1 MKKMLMPM
9 CLVSLALAQTLVVSA
24 AFAQSSGEADPSQGK
39 AMPSAPTTRAERTE
53 ARKERR
59 VEGAA
64 AARGP
69 QIQEGEIRPTTAPK
83 MSRAD
88 KRAATSK
95 RRAANREAMKAG
107 QMSRGG
113 SGDAPEKQKKP

>member
-1 MKKMLMPM
+1 MKKMLVPV
-9 CLVSLALAQTLVVSA
+9 CLAVAQLMLVTVAS
-24 AFAQSSGEADPSQGK
+24 AQSSGEADPSQGK

-59 VEGAA
+59 VDGAA

-69 QIQEGEIRPTTAPK
+69 QMQEGEVRPTTAAK

-88 KRAATSK
+88 RRAAAEK
-95 RRAANREAMKAG
+95 RRAANRAAMKSG
-107 QMSRGG
+107 QLSRGG

>member
-1 MKKMLMPM
+1 MNKV
-9 CLVSLALAQTLVVSA
+9 LVPVCLALAQMMVVSVA
-24 AFAQSSGEADPSQGK
+24 CAQSSGEADPAQGK
-39 AMPSAPTTRAERTE
+39 AMPSAPTTKAERTE

-59 VEGAA
+59 VDGAA

-69 QIQEGEIRPTTAPK
+69 QIQEGEVRPTTAPK
-83 MSRAD
+83 VSREER
-88 KRAATSK
+88 RAAAAK

-107 QMSRGG
+107 QLSHGG